1 MRRWGSPFRM
11 SPRWRWLTW
20 PILAFGAGGSV
31 IALWLE
37 EEPFATAG
45 EVCPA
50 LAALAGIGVLL
61 CRFRAR
67 MFETAKPRPQ
77 DTRHDLHTK

>member
-1 MRRWGSPFRM
+1 
-11 SPRWRWLTW
+11 LTW

-37 EEPFATAG
+37 EEPLVMAG

-50 LAALAGIGVLL
+50 LAALAAMGALL
-61 CRFRAR
+61 CRLFDR

-77 DTRHDLHTK
+77 DTRHDFHTK